1 MAAIN
6 LVERALLMLD
16 RSTRQRMASIQ
27 LKHMRLDV
35 SLVKYSRC
43 RYLSLTS
50 MNIPVISII
59 DDDEPT
65 PLSRRRAH
73 ARQGFSP
80 STYDSAE
87 GFLDARGQETSQC
100 IITDIFMPGLSG
112 IELKQRLNVDACTV
126 PVIMI
131 SARLED
137 RLQSAAL
144 DAGAF
149 CVLRKPFKAHAL
161 IQCVEKRSS
170 ASQGAFQCLFY
181 ELALFGILA

>member
-1 MAAIN
+1 VN
-6 LVERALLMLD
+6 
-16 RSTRQRMASIQ
+16 S
-27 LKHMRLDV
+27 
-35 SLVKYSRC
+35 
-43 RYLSLTS
+43 
-50 MNIPVISII
+50 PFISII

-65 PLSRRRAH
+65 RSAVAALMRAK
-73 ARQGFSP
+73 GFSP

-87 GFLDARGQETSQC
+87 DFLDARGHEISQC

-112 IELKQRLNVDACTV
+112 IELKQRLNANACSV

-144 DAGAF
+144 EAGAF

-161 IQCVEKRSS
+161 LQCVER
-170 ASQGAFQCLFY
+170 
-181 ELALFGILA
+181 ALLR